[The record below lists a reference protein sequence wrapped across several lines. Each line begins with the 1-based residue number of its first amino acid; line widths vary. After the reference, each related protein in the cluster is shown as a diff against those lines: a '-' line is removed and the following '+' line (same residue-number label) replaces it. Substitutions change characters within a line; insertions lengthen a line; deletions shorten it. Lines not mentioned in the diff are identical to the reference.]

1 MDTYWWFGLADSTRA
16 GISYVIELFDT
27 YQKLYNGRT
36 LLETT
41 IYYLEEYNLEI
52 IVLNYVDWMGKAHY
66 IVIKQDIGKK
76 LWYFHLSNHY
86 D

>member
-1 MDTYWWFGLADSTRA
+1 MADSTRA

-27 YQKLYNGRT
+27 YQNLYNGRT

-52 IVLNYVDWMGKAHY
+52 IVLKYVDWMGKSHY
-66 IVIKQDIGKK
+66 IVIQK
-76 LWYFHLSNHY
+76 N
-86 D
+86 